1 MRILWQDLRY
11 AVRVLRQAPGFMLIV
26 VAVLAIG
33 IGANC
38 AIFSLVDAALLRPLP
53 FSHPE
58 ELARV
63 WERAPGF
70 NRNAVSPLNFLDWSE
85 QNHVFA
91 SMAAVS
97 GGGRSLTTPT
107 GAERMP
113 GQSVTLRFF
122 DLLGVTPIAGRTF
135 TEEDSRPG
143 TKVVVL
149 SERLW
154 RTHFGADP
162 HIIGWTIPL
171 DGERFTVIG
180 IVAANFEI
188 INRVDLW
195 TFSRVKR
202 SPEQRA
208 MHYLR
213 VLGRLKQGVTIE
225 QARADMNVIADHI
238 ALIAPE
244 TKKGW
249 GSVVNPL
256 REDLVGPDLRTTS
269 LVLAGVVGFVLLM
282 ACANVANLLLA
293 RGAGRAREM
302 AVRASLGGSQARI
315 LRQLL
320 TESGLLSLLGGATG
334 VALAWMV
341 VRAAPSFL
349 PLGTLPSAMNPALD
363 ARVVAFAAGLTMLT
377 AGVLS
382 LGPPL
387 APPPESPPPGLFPSG
402 AAALAG

>member
-107 GAERMP
+107 GAERIP

-143 TKVVVL
+143 TKVVGL
-149 SERLW
+149 RQRLW

-171 DGERFTVIG
+171 NVARVTMIG
-180 IVAANFEI
+180 LLAAKCEI
-188 INRVDLW
+188 LCHRALW
-195 TFSRVKR
+195 S
-202 SPEQRA
+202 
-208 MHYLR
+208 
-213 VLGRLKQGVTIE
+213 
-225 QARADMNVIADHI
+225 
-238 ALIAPE
+238 
-244 TKKGW
+244 
-249 GSVVNPL
+249 
-256 REDLVGPDLRTTS
+256 LRT
-269 LVLAGVVGFVLLM
+269 V
-282 ACANVANLLLA
+282 NL
-293 RGAGRAREM
+293 
-302 AVRASLGGSQARI
+302 S
-315 LRQLL
+315 
-320 TESGLLSLLGGATG
+320 
-334 VALAWMV
+334 
-341 VRAAPSFL
+341 
-349 PLGTLPSAMNPALD
+349 
-363 ARVVAFAAGLTMLT
+363 
-377 AGVLS
+377 
-382 LGPPL
+382 
-387 APPPESPPPGLFPSG
+387 
-402 AAALAG
+402 